1 MSAVLEVRQLC
12 KSTLR
17 LAGQPGKWTLALPAA
32 VVRAAVSTCC
42 AVGLAP
48 PVEPGVLEFAILY
61 WYAAPCTKAEAELGY
76 RTRTVDEILGPTV
89 EWLREAGHIR
99 KLSAP
104 SRMC

>member
-1 MSAVLEVRQLC
+1 MGAC
-12 KSTLR
+12 
-17 LAGQPGKWTLALPAA
+17 GGD
-32 VVRAAVSTCC
+32 
-42 AVGLAP
+42 GLMVAP
-48 PVEPGVLEFAILY
+48 
-61 WYAAPCTKAEAELGY
+61 KAHAFPPEMLAELGY